1 MIYLISGKV
10 LLKLKDF
17 LVVDAGGVGFKIFTT
32 EKVLKKINLDEKN
45 TFYIYFHFRESNI
58 ELYGF
63 LDQKE
68 LEFFELL
75 NSVSGVGPKS
85 ALSILE
91 KNDIKTLSLAIKN
104 NKIEFLTRASGIGQ
118 KTAERIVLELKNK
131 IELISEDKNIDLD
144 SNLDVLEAL
153 ISLGY
158 NKQEAKQAIAG
169 LDDSLKSFE
178 EKFKTALKLLNK
190 K

>member
-1 MIYLISGKV
+1 MIYFINGKV
-10 LLKLKDF
+10 YLKEKDF
-17 LVVDAGGVGFKIFTT
+17 FVINANCIGFKIFTH
-32 EKVLKKINLDEKN
+32 KKILDSLKIGNEYLIF
-45 TFYIYFHFRESNI
+45 TYFHLKENAV

-63 LDQKE
+63 LEEKE
-68 LEFFELL
+68 LSFFEIL

-118 KTAERIVLELKNK
+118 KTAERIILELKNK
-131 IELISEDKNIDLD
+131 INIEEGSSAAHLD
-144 SNLDVLEAL
+144 SDADIIEAL
-153 ISLGY
+153 TNLGY
-158 NKQEAKQAIAG
+158 SKQQAKEAVLKVDSKIQGFEERFKQA
-169 LDDSLKSFE
+169 LKN
-178 EKFKTALKLLNK
+178 LNK